1 MQVLSHLFR
10 RLLQAALLVRPDDF
24 VGDGVHTRRYGQP
37 ERLCGPEVDDKLE
50 FGRQFDRQVT
60 AFTRPQ

>member
-1 MQVLSHLFR
+1 MVN
-10 RLLQAALLVRPDDF
+10 PK
-24 VGDGVHTRRYGQP
+24 
-37 ERLCGPEVDDKLE
+37 RLCGPEVDDKLE